1 MWVLLPPPSQASYQK
16 ANQATALPVSWWA
29 GESHLS
35 AGHMG
40 LLSLKKLVRSL
51 RPQDGWVAALVTAI

>member
-1 MWVLLPPPSQASYQK
+1 MWVLFPPPSQASYQ
-16 ANQATALPVSWWA
+16 ANQATALTVSWWV

-35 AGHMG
+35 AGQMG
-40 LLSLKKLVRSL
+40 LLSLKKLVQSP